1 MFTMG
6 QVIGQG
12 EIVLSWSRK
21 KKKSPLLVV
30 KDWGFCA
37 IGFGKKKEFCCGEE
51 PIRVRLNSENV
62 EDGSAV
68 SHSTRSQ
75 LQRRCVFLGGY
86 SVFNE
91 H

>member
-1 MFTMG
+1 MITMG
-6 QVIGQG
+6 QVIDQG

-37 IGFGKKKEFCCGEE
+37 TGFGKKKEFCCGEE
-51 PIRVRLNSENV
+51 PIRVRLNSEKV

-68 SHSTRSQ
+68 FTFYEEPVAETLRLPWW
-75 LQRRCVFLGGY
+75 LQCG
-86 SVFNE
+86 
-91 H
+91 